1 MSTKL
6 PLDSNYDL
14 EQQFILRMTDPV
26 AAANLAADIAAGV
39 SFRENFTIEFKPD
52 MRHTVVRY
60 NGQVYQGRLMDL
72 PCIIESL
79 KTTDKK
85 TFYKTA
91 DICQMMICTQGEDT
105 GPLRG
110 TAAYLDNRAG
120 SHTTA
125 FDTSR
130 DSREF
135 QFLHGLTPPLKN
147 VLRRRFRKCRRK
159 RLVDMPKIEKEVKQ
173 LLRADLEATNGVK
186 WEVIW
191 SDPPNVGTSR
201 SNQPDDLQTDEENR
215 GLHSGA
221 LATADDE
228 LEEDEEATRVFAV
241 DRRDVFGDLSSSSV
255 ASMDSSNL
263 SDEDAAEL
271 DGKPSG
277 DATTADHEPTNIG
290 RPVRVEQSPT
300 DQSPKRI
307 SSAFESRNKSST
319 GLGSLKDE
327 LAAELLLS
335 DSGDSDAGMSGT
347 ATTKTRSD
355 MIDVH
360 SLDPTEFDFDATA
373 RVDEEDLEGHLQ
385 ASVAAQLVAHASVHD
400 DNVAQTVGHD
410 VDVDEVDGVAEDDG
424 CADDDDD
431 DDDDVLHPGGELLD
445 DAALMELTTTN
456 NVAPDEAYPILED
469 SDAHS

>member
-125 FDTSR
+125 FDTRCISLCLSHLSLCASR

-228 LEEDEEATRVFAV
+228 LEEDEE
-241 DRRDVFGDLSSSSV
+241 GDHAAAISV
-255 ASMDSSNL
+255 MLLAPYFLTS
-263 SDEDAAEL
+263 
-271 DGKPSG
+271 
-277 DATTADHEPTNIG
+277 
-290 RPVRVEQSPT
+290 VYVCFQSPT
-300 DQSPKRI
+300 NQSPKRI
-307 SSAFESRNKSST
+307 SSSAFESRNKNST

-373 RVDEEDLEGHLQ
+373 RVDEDDLEGHLQ

-431 DDDDVLHPGGELLD
+431 DVLHPGGELLD
-445 DAALMELTTTN
+445 DVTLMELTTTN
-456 NVAPDEAYPILED
+456 NVAPDEAYPILGD